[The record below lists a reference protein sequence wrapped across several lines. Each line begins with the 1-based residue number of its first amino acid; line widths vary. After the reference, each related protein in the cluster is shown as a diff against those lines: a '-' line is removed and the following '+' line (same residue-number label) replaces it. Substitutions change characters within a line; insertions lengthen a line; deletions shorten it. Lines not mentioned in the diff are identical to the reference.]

1 MQSPRVAVLYQAIK
15 PPIIDGT
22 RKPMKPGGY
31 QDSGADIAYNLS
43 KCEGIQVLSPAE
55 NPDPTEHHGWA
66 FPDSEDGIMSAIDK
80 GATHLWANTI
90 LFASHPLQTSSR
102 IGAHSDVRVVGQ
114 GPLVVEK
121 YDDKDYVNNLLRQ
134 SERYTMPKAWPFRP
148 GEDIINDMQQS
159 SFPVVVKPSRGR
171 GSHGVKVCANATEL
185 RAHVEALQQEGLN
198 SIIVEEFL
206 AGEEAT
212 VTVMPPTAN
221 RSYWSLPIVS
231 RFNHDNGIAPYNGAV
246 AVTANSKV
254 VSKSE
259 DPAYE
264 AVARECEDVA
274 RLLGVTAPIRIDVR
288 RFKAGS
294 RFALF
299 DVNMKPNMTGPGR
312 PGRDDQASLTLMAAT
327 ALGWDYKTL
336 LENILET
343 SAKLE
348 DLRSLHPRQDV

>member
-1 MQSPRVAVLYQAIK
+1 MANLGRYLCKFSAMQSPRVAVLYQAIE

-43 KCEGIQVLSPAE
+43 KCDGIQVLSPIS
-55 NPDPTEHHGWA
+55 NPDPAKHQGWA
-66 FPDSEDGIMSAIDK
+66 FPDNEDGIMSAIDK

-102 IGAHSDVRVVGQ
+102 IGAHPELQVVGQ

-121 YDDKDYVNNLLRQ
+121 YDDKDYVNNLLRRVG
-134 SERYTMPKAWPFRP
+134 RYTMPKAWSLRP
-148 GEDIINDMQQS
+148 GVDIRSEMQES

-171 GSHGVKVCANATEL
+171 GSHGVKVCSNATEL
-185 RAHVEALQQEGLN
+185 AAHVEALQKEGLN
-198 SIIVEEFL
+198 AIIVEEFL

-212 VTVMPPTAN
+212 VTVMPPTAD
-221 RSYWSLPIVS
+221 RSYWALPIVT
-231 RFNHDNGIAPYNGAV
+231 RFNHDEGIAPYNGVV

-254 VSKSE
+254 VSKPD

-264 AVARECEDVA
+264 AVARECEDAA

-288 RFKAGS
+288 RFEAGS
-294 RFALF
+294 KFAMF
-299 DVNMKPNMTGPGR
+299 DVNMKPVSR
-312 PGRDDQASLTLMAAT
+312 FCQLF
-327 ALGWDYKTL
+327 
-336 LENILET
+336 
-343 SAKLE
+343 
-348 DLRSLHPRQDV
+348 